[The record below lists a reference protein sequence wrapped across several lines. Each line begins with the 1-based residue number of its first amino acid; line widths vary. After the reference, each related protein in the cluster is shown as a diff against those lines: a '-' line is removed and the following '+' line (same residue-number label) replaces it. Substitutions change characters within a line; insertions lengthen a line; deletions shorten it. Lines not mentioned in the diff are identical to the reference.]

1 MPSAFLEN
9 TCMSGHPLFL
19 LALLTFILVVAF
31 AAWSLMS
38 TRRRHKYG
46 ENVPGVGGQND
57 PLS

>member
-1 MPSAFLEN
+1 
-9 TCMSGHPLFL
+9 MSGHPLFL
-19 LALLTFILVVAF
+19 LAILTFILVVAF
-31 AAWSLMS
+31 AAWSLAS